1 MMIGKGLKKD
11 KNKSI
16 AQKWKI
22 IKSIKTN
29 YKIMKVEELEKLAL
43 TFGLLIKIQVRETL
57 GLCFFR
63 IVIAEQKDNIIKI
76 WAEMKGWTYLNK
88 QGIQLDTL
96 RILSKAPAFVSEL
109 IWATT
114 IAWAIEKKSSKKVRL
129 LAIFDSE
136 GYSKKLVRYFKLIGF
151 KIVKEVGS
159 SPVDL
164 LLRLVWGGAGTLMKG
179 ECISI
184 LKKLEKK
191 LSLIKES

>member
-1 MMIGKGLKKD
+1 
-11 KNKSI
+11 
-16 AQKWKI
+16 
-22 IKSIKTN
+22 
-29 YKIMKVEELEKLAL
+29 MKVEELEKLAN
-43 TFGLLIKIQVRETL
+43 TIGLLIKIQVRETL

-63 IVIAEQKDNIIKI
+63 IVIAELKDNIIKI
-76 WAEMKGWTYLNK
+76 WAVMKGWTYLNK

-96 RILSKAPAFVSEL
+96 RILSNAPAFVSEL

-114 IAWAIEKKSSKKVRL
+114 MAWAIEKKSSNKARL

-159 SPVDL
+159 RPVDL
-164 LLRLVWGGAGTLMKG
+164 LLRLVWGGACTLING

-191 LSLIKES
+191 LSLIEES

>member
-1 MMIGKGLKKD
+1 
-11 KNKSI
+11 
-16 AQKWKI
+16 
-22 IKSIKTN
+22 
-29 YKIMKVEELEKLAL
+29 MKVEELEKLAV
-43 TFGLLIKIQVRETL
+43 TIGLLIKIQVRETF

-63 IVIAEQKDNIIKI
+63 IVVAEQKDNIIKI
-76 WAEMKGWTYLNK
+76 WAEMKGWTYLDR

-96 RILSKAPAFVSEL
+96 RILSKSPAFVSEL

-114 IAWAIEKKSSKKVRL
+114 MAWAIEKKSSNNARL

-164 LLRLVWGGAGTLMKG
+164 LLRLVWGGAGTLMNGK
-179 ECISI
+179 CDSI
-184 LKKLEKK
+184 LKKLDKK
-191 LSLIKES
+191 LSLIEES

>member
-1 MMIGKGLKKD
+1 
-11 KNKSI
+11 
-16 AQKWKI
+16 
-22 IKSIKTN
+22 
-29 YKIMKVEELEKLAL
+29 MKVEELEKLASNI
-43 TFGLLIKIQVRETL
+43 GLIIKIQVRETL

-76 WAEMKGWTYLNK
+76 WAEMKGWTYLHK

-96 RILSKAPAFVSEL
+96 RILSKAPPFVSEL

-114 IAWAIEKKSSKKVRL
+114 MAWAIEKKSSNKARL

-136 GYSKKLVRYFKLIGF
+136 GYSEKLVRYFKLLGF
-151 KIVKEVGS
+151 IIVKEVGS
-159 SPVDL
+159 SPADL

>member
-1 MMIGKGLKKD
+1 
-11 KNKSI
+11 
-16 AQKWKI
+16 
-22 IKSIKTN
+22 
-29 YKIMKVEELEKLAL
+29 MKVEELEKLAFSL
-43 TFGLLIKIQVRETL
+43 GLLIKIQVREAL

-63 IVIAEQKDNIIKI
+63 IVIAEKNNNIVKI
-76 WAEMKGWTYLNK
+76 WGEMKGWTYLNR

-96 RILSKAPAFVSEL
+96 RILSKAPSFVSEL

-114 IAWAIEKKSSKKVRL
+114 MAWAIEKKSSNKARL

-164 LLRLVWGGAGTLMKG
+164 FLRLVWGGAGTLMTG
-179 ECISI
+179 ECIPI
-184 LKKLEKK
+184 LKKLKKK
-191 LSLIKES
+191 LSLIEES

>member
-1 MMIGKGLKKD
+1 
-11 KNKSI
+11 
-16 AQKWKI
+16 
-22 IKSIKTN
+22 
-29 YKIMKVEELEKLAL
+29 MKVEELEKLASSI
-43 TFGLLIKIQVRETL
+43 GLLIKIQVRETL

-96 RILSKAPAFVSEL
+96 RILNKSPAFVSEL

-114 IAWAIEKKSSKKVRL
+114 MAWAIEKKSSNKVRL

-136 GYSKKLVRYFKLIGF
+136 GYSKKLVRYFQLIGF

-164 LLRLVWGGAGTLMKG
+164 LLRLVWGGAGTLMNG
-179 ECISI
+179 ECIFI

-191 LSLIKES
+191 LSLIKEN

>member
-1 MMIGKGLKKD
+1 
-11 KNKSI
+11 
-16 AQKWKI
+16 
-22 IKSIKTN
+22 
-29 YKIMKVEELEKLAL
+29 MKVEELEKLAFSL
-43 TFGLLIKIQVRETL
+43 GLLIKIQVREAL

-63 IVIAEQKDNIIKI
+63 IVIAERNNNIVKI
-76 WAEMKGWTYLNK
+76 WGEMKGWTYLNRN
-88 QGIQLDTL
+88 GIQLDTL
-96 RILSKAPAFVSEL
+96 RILSKAPSFVSEL

-114 IAWAIEKKSSKKVRL
+114 MAWAIERKSSNKARL

-179 ECISI
+179 ECIFI

-191 LSLIKES
+191 LSSIEDS

>member
-1 MMIGKGLKKD
+1 
-11 KNKSI
+11 
-16 AQKWKI
+16 
-22 IKSIKTN
+22 
-29 YKIMKVEELEKLAL
+29 MKVEELEKLASSI
-43 TFGLLIKIQVRETL
+43 GLLIKIQVRETL

-63 IVIAEQKDNIIKI
+63 IVIAEQKDKVIKI

-96 RILSKAPAFVSEL
+96 RILSKAPPFVSEL

-114 IAWAIEKKSSKKVRL
+114 MAWAIEKKSSSKARL

-136 GYSKKLVRYFKLIGF
+136 GYSKILVRYFKLIGF

-164 LLRLVWGGAGTLMKG
+164 FLRLIWGGAGTLMRG
-179 ECISI
+179 ECIPI

-191 LSLIKES
+191 LSLIEGN

>member
-1 MMIGKGLKKD
+1 
-11 KNKSI
+11 
-16 AQKWKI
+16 
-22 IKSIKTN
+22 
-29 YKIMKVEELEKLAL
+29 MKVEELEKLAGAI
-43 TFGLLIKIQVRETL
+43 GLLIKIQVRETL

-96 RILSKAPAFVSEL
+96 RILSKGPAFVSEL

-114 IAWAIEKKSSKKVRL
+114 MAWAIEKKSSNKARL

-164 LLRLVWGGAGTLMKG
+164 LLRLVWGGAGTLMNG

-184 LKKLEKK
+184 LEKLEKK
-191 LSLIKES
+191 LSLIEES

>member
-1 MMIGKGLKKD
+1 
-11 KNKSI
+11 
-16 AQKWKI
+16 
-22 IKSIKTN
+22 
-29 YKIMKVEELEKLAL
+29 MKVEELEKLAD
-43 TFGLLIKIQVRETL
+43 TIGLLIKIQVRETL

-63 IVIAEQKDNIIKI
+63 IVIAEQKYNIIKI
-76 WAEMKGWTYLNK
+76 CAEMKGWTYLNK

-96 RILSKAPAFVSEL
+96 RILSNAPAFVSEL

-114 IAWAIEKKSSKKVRL
+114 MAWAIEKKSSNKASL

-164 LLRLVWGGAGTLMKG
+164 LLRLVWGGAGTLMNG

-184 LKKLEKK
+184 LKKLENK
-191 LSLIKES
+191 LALIEES

>member
-1 MMIGKGLKKD
+1 
-11 KNKSI
+11 
-16 AQKWKI
+16 
-22 IKSIKTN
+22 
-29 YKIMKVEELEKLAL
+29 MKVEELEKLAV
-43 TFGLLIKIQVRETL
+43 TIGLLVKIQVRETL

-63 IVIAEQKDNIIKI
+63 IVVAEQKDNIIKI
-76 WAEMKGWTYLNK
+76 LAEMKGWTFLNK

-96 RILSKAPAFVSEL
+96 RILSKAPPFVSEL

-114 IAWAIEKKSSKKVRL
+114 MAWAIEIKASNKARL
-129 LAIFDSE
+129 LAIFDNE

-179 ECISI
+179 ECISM
-184 LKKLEKK
+184 LKKLERK
-191 LSLIKES
+191 LSLIQES

>member
-1 MMIGKGLKKD
+1 
-11 KNKSI
+11 
-16 AQKWKI
+16 
-22 IKSIKTN
+22 
-29 YKIMKVEELEKLAL
+29 MKVEELEKLASSI
-43 TFGLLIKIQVRETL
+43 GLLIKIQVKETL

-63 IVIAEQKDNIIKI
+63 IVIAEQRDNIIKI

-88 QGIQLDTL
+88 QSIQLDTL
-96 RILSKAPAFVSEL
+96 RILSKAPPYVSEL

-114 IAWAIEKKSSKKVRL
+114 MAWAIEKKLSKKARL

-164 LLRLVWGGAGTLMKG
+164 FLRLVWGGAGTLMNG
-179 ECISI
+179 ECIPI
-184 LKKLEKK
+184 LKKFETK
-191 LSLIKES
+191 LSLIEEG

>member
-1 MMIGKGLKKD
+1 
-11 KNKSI
+11 
-16 AQKWKI
+16 
-22 IKSIKTN
+22 
-29 YKIMKVEELEKLAL
+29 MKVEELEKLASSL
-43 TFGLLIKIQVRETL
+43 GLLIKIQIRETL

-63 IVIAEQKDNIIKI
+63 IVVAEQKENIIKI

-96 RILSKAPAFVSEL
+96 RILSTAPAFVSEL

-114 IAWAIEKKSSKKVRL
+114 MAWAIEKKSSNNARL

-164 LLRLVWGGAGTLMKG
+164 FLRLVWGGAGTLMKG
-179 ECISI
+179 DCLYI
-184 LKKLEKK
+184 LNKIEKK
-191 LSLIKES
+191 LSSIYKPQPA

>member
-1 MMIGKGLKKD
+1 
-11 KNKSI
+11 
-16 AQKWKI
+16 
-22 IKSIKTN
+22 
-29 YKIMKVEELEKLAL
+29 MKVQELERLASSI
-43 TFGLLIKIQVRETL
+43 GLQIKIQIRETL

-63 IVIAEQKDNIIKI
+63 IVIAEQKGNIIKI

-88 QGIQLDTL
+88 KGIQLDSL
-96 RILSKAPAFVSEL
+96 RILSKAPSFVSEL

-114 IAWAIEKKSSKKVRL
+114 MAWSIEKKLSNKARL

-159 SPVDL
+159 SPLDL

-179 ECISI
+179 ECSYI

-191 LSLIKES
+191 LSLIKNI

>member
-1 MMIGKGLKKD
+1 M
-11 KNKSI
+11 
-16 AQKWKI
+16 KI
-22 IKSIKTN
+22 
-29 YKIMKVEELEKLAL
+29 EELEKLASSI
-43 TFGLLIKIQVRETL
+43 GLLIKIQVRETL

-88 QGIQLDTL
+88 KDVQLDTL
-96 RILSKAPAFVSEL
+96 RILSKSPAFVSEL

-114 IAWAIEKKSSKKVRL
+114 MAWAIEKKSSNKARL

-151 KIVKEVGS
+151 KIAKEVGS

-164 LLRLVWGGAGTLMKG
+164 LLRLVWGGAGTLMNG
-179 ECISI
+179 ECIYI
-184 LKKLEKK
+184 LKKFEKK
-191 LSLIKES
+191 LSLIEES

>member
-1 MMIGKGLKKD
+1 
-11 KNKSI
+11 
-16 AQKWKI
+16 
-22 IKSIKTN
+22 
-29 YKIMKVEELEKLAL
+29 MKVEELEKLASSI
-43 TFGLLIKIQVRETL
+43 GLLIKIQVRETL

-109 IWATT
+109 IWSTT
-114 IAWAIEKKSSKKVRL
+114 MAWAIEKKSSNKVRL

-159 SPVDL
+159 SPGDL
-164 LLRLVWGGAGTLMKG
+164 LLRLVWGGAGTLMNG

-191 LSLIKES
+191 LSLIEGS

>member
-1 MMIGKGLKKD
+1 
-11 KNKSI
+11 
-16 AQKWKI
+16 
-22 IKSIKTN
+22 
-29 YKIMKVEELEKLAL
+29 MKVEELEKLAG
-43 TFGLLIKIQVRETL
+43 TIGLLIKIQVRETL

-63 IVIAEQKDNIIKI
+63 IVIAEKKDNKIKI

-96 RILSKAPAFVSEL
+96 RILSKSPAFVSEL

-114 IAWAIEKKSSKKVRL
+114 MAWAIEKKSSNKVRL

-164 LLRLVWGGAGTLMKG
+164 LLRLVWGGAGTLMNG
-179 ECISI
+179 ECIYI

-191 LSLIKES
+191 LSLIEES

>member
-1 MMIGKGLKKD
+1 
-11 KNKSI
+11 
-16 AQKWKI
+16 
-22 IKSIKTN
+22 
-29 YKIMKVEELEKLAL
+29 MKVIEIEQIAL
-43 TFGLLIKIQVRETL
+43 SLGLLLKIQVRETF

-63 IVIAEQKDNIIKI
+63 IVVAEQKLNTIKI
-76 WAEMKGWTYLNK
+76 WGEMKGWTYFSK

-96 RILSKAPAFVSEL
+96 RILRNCPPFVSEI

-114 IAWAIEKKSSKKVRL
+114 MSWALEKKNSKKARL

-164 LLRLVWGGAGTLMKG
+164 FLRLVWGGAGTLMNG

-191 LSLIKES
+191 LSLIKEI